1 MAEWLILRLARGQEE
16 RVSWM
21 SADARGQPLAAP
33 QSGTLSQAA
42 SAAAGRRVAVVVPSS
57 DVLMTTVDLPVKS
70 GVRVQQVVPFA
81 LEEQLAADI
90 ETLHFALGERDTHN
104 GRTAVAVVTRALMDG
119 WLGALSAAGLT
130 PEVICTEAALLP
142 ENPGKVVVMLEGDT
156 LCVRR
161 AGLTAQAL
169 PALDLGVALSAAL
182 DAQAPDATPDADLVF
197 YAAPEDWQRR
207 SAEVEAL
214 RGRCASLKVQLLSAG
229 PLPLLAPQLDEGH
242 FLNLL
247 SQEYAPKRTL
257 GTAARRWRLVA
268 ILAVALF
275 ALHVSGLALQLQLQ
289 HHDERSLDA
298 TIGALARRI
307 IPGDSGRGAVRER
320 IEQRVLGAQAQ
331 GGQAGLIP
339 ALSVLAQALQVAGGT
354 RLQTLSFRN
363 DGLDLTV
370 QAADAQNLERVDE
383 SLRSNGW
390 QAQVVSGS
398 SAGSAYQ
405 GHIQAQA
412 PSSARRPPH

>member
-42 SAAAGRRVAVVVPSS
+42 ALAAGRRLAVIVPSS

-70 GVRVQQVVPFA
+70 GVRVQQVVPYA

-90 ETLHFALGERDTHN
+90 ETLHFALGERDGHS
-104 GRTAVAVVTRALMDG
+104 GRTAVAVVTHALMEQ
-119 WLGALSAAGLT
+119 WLGVSSAVGLT
-130 PEVICTEAALLP
+130 PEAVCTEAALLP
-142 ENPGKVVVMLEGDT
+142 ENPGNVVVMLEGDT

-161 AGLTAQAL
+161 AGLMAQAL
-169 PALDLGVALSAAL
+169 PALDIGVALTAVL
-182 DAQAPDATPDADLVF
+182 GEDAGTEDLIF
-197 YAAPEDWQRR
+197 YATPEDWQRR
-207 SAEVEAL
+207 STEVEAL

-229 PLPLLAPQLDEGH
+229 PLPLLAPQLADGR

-247 SQEYAPKRTL
+247 SNDYAPKRTL
-257 GTAARRWRLVA
+257 GAAARRWRLVA
-268 ILAVALF
+268 MLAVALF

-289 HHDERSLDA
+289 RHDERTLDA
-298 TIGALARRI
+298 AIGTLARRF
-307 IPGDSGRGAVRER
+307 IPGDSGQGTVRER
-320 IEQRVLGAQAQ
+320 IEQRVLGAQALGRQ
-331 GGQAGLIP
+331 SGLIP
-339 ALSVLAQALQVAGGT
+339 ALSVLAQALQGAGGAQ
-354 RLQTLSFRN
+354 LQSLSFRD

-370 QAADAQNLERVDE
+370 QAPAAQNLEHVDQ

-390 QAQVVSGS
+390 QAQLVSGS
-398 SAGSAYQ
+398 SAGSVYQ

-412 PSSARRPPH
+412 PGSARSRR